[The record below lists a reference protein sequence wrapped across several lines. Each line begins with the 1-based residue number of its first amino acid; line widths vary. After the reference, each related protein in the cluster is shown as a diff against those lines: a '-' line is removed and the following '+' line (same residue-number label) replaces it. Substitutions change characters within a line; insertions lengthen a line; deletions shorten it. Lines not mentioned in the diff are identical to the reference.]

1 MLGNNNQYLQLHI
14 IVFIW
19 GFTAIIGKLI
29 SLDAVTLVWYR
40 IFFTVIS
47 IFVFMKIVKIDY
59 KLEKKAILQLL
70 GIGALIAVHWSTFFL
85 AIKISNISI
94 TLASLST
101 GAFFVSI
108 IDPIINKRKP
118 VYYEIMLG
126 IIVVIGIYLILD
138 VEGDYRTGAY
148 IALFSS
154 FMASLFSVFSGRI
167 AHRWDSTVI
176 TFYQMLGGVLT
187 LSIVIPF
194 LGSDIVNFTVPSGMD
209 LFYLIILSTI
219 CTAYTFI
226 AVMKLMKTLSA
237 FTVVLT
243 INLEP
248 VYGIIMAYFIFGE
261 SETMSPQFYIGTLVI
276 ISTVFLNSWLKGIKM
291 KKVIKSKNKRNI
303 VLEDKS

>member
-1 MLGNNNQYLQLHI
+1 MQGNNNQYFQLHL

-19 GFTAIIGKLI
+19 GFTAILGKLI

-47 IFVFMKIVKIDY
+47 IFAFMKIVKIDFR
-59 KLEKKAILQLL
+59 LEKKAILHLM
-70 GIGALIAVHWSTFFL
+70 GIGAIIAVHWSTFFL

-94 TLASLST
+94 TLASMST

-108 IDPIINKRKP
+108 VDPIIRKRKP
-118 VYYEIMLG
+118 VFYEMMLG
-126 IIVVIGIYLILD
+126 VIVVLGIYLILD

-154 FMASLFSVFSGRI
+154 FLASLFSVFSGRI

-187 LSIVIPF
+187 LSLVIPF
-194 LGSDIVNFTVPSGMD
+194 MGDDMVNFTIPSGID
-209 LFYLIILSTI
+209 LVYLVILATI

-226 AVMKLMKTLSA
+226 AVMKLMKFLSV

-243 INLEP
+243 VNLEP

-261 SETMSPQFYIGTLVI
+261 SETMSPRFYIGTLII
-276 ISTVFLNSWLKGIKM
+276 ISTVFLNSWLKGRKV
-291 KKVIKSKNKRNI
+291 KKAIA
-303 VLEDKS
+303 DKS

>member
-47 IFVFMKIVKIDY
+47 IFAFMKLVKIDY
-59 KLEKKAILQLL
+59 RLERKAILKLL
-70 GIGALIAVHWSTFFL
+70 GIGALIAIHWCTFFL

-101 GAFFVSI
+101 GAFFVSV
-108 IDPIINKRKP
+108 IDPIINRRKP
-118 VYYEIMLG
+118 VFYEMMLG
-126 IIVVIGIYLILD
+126 VIVILGIYLILD
-138 VEGDYRTGAY
+138 VEGNYRTGAY

-176 TFYQMLGGVLT
+176 TFYQMLGGILILT
-187 LSIVIPF
+187 LVIPF
-194 LGSDIVNFTVPSGMD
+194 MGSDMVNFTIPSGMD
-209 LFYLIILSTI
+209 LFYLIILATV

-226 AVMKLMKTLSA
+226 AVMKLMKSLSA

-243 INLEP
+243 VNLEP

-261 SETMSPQFYIGTLVI
+261 SETMSPKFYIGTLVI
-276 ISTVFLNSWLKGIKM
+276 VSTVFLNSWIKGRILKKKIKLES
-291 KKVIKSKNKRNI
+291 KKIK
-303 VLEDKS
+303 

>member
-1 MLGNNNQYLQLHI
+1 MLGNNNQYLQLHL

-19 GFTAIIGKLI
+19 GFTAILGKLI

-47 IFVFMKIVKIDY
+47 IFIFMKIVKIDF
-59 KLEKKAILQLL
+59 KLSKKAILQLL
-70 GIGALIAVHWSTFFL
+70 GIGVIIALHWITFFL

-94 TLASLST
+94 TLAGLST

-108 IDPIINKRKP
+108 IEPIINKRKP
-118 VYYEIMLG
+118 VFHEIVLG
-126 IIVVIGIYLILD
+126 VIVVLGIYLILD

-154 FMASLFSVFSGRI
+154 FMAALFSIFSGKI
-167 AHRWDSTVI
+167 AHLWDSTVI

-187 LSIVIPF
+187 LSLVIPF
-194 LGSDIVNFTVPSGMD
+194 MGANMVKFTIPTGMD
-209 LFYLIILSTI
+209 LVYLIILATV

-226 AVMKLMKTLSA
+226 AVMKLMKSLSV

-243 INLEP
+243 VNLEP

-261 SETMSPQFYIGTLVI
+261 SETMSPKFYIGTLVI
-276 ISTVFLNSWLKGIKM
+276 VSTVFLNSWLKGKNIK
-291 KKVIKSKNKRNI
+291 KSIKI
-303 VLEDKS
+303 

>member
-1 MLGNNNQYLQLHI
+1 MQGNNNQYFQLHL

-19 GFTAIIGKLI
+19 GFTAILGKLI

-47 IFVFMKIVKIDY
+47 IFAFMKIVKIDFR
-59 KLEKKAILQLL
+59 LEKKAILHLM
-70 GIGALIAVHWSTFFL
+70 GIGAIIAVHWSTFFL

-108 IDPIINKRKP
+108 VDPIINKRKP
-118 VYYEIMLG
+118 VFYEMMLG
-126 IIVVIGIYLILD
+126 VIVVLGIYLILD
-138 VEGDYRTGAY
+138 VEGDYRMGVY
-148 IALFSS
+148 IGLFSS
-154 FMASLFSVFSGRI
+154 FMASLFSVFSSRI

-194 LGSDIVNFTVPSGMD
+194 MGSDMVNFTIPSGMD
-209 LFYLIILSTI
+209 LFYLIILATV

-226 AVMKLMKTLSA
+226 TIMKLMKFLSA

-243 INLEP
+243 VNLEP

-261 SETMSPQFYIGTLVI
+261 SETMSPKFYIGTLFIV
-276 ISTVFLNSWLKGIKM
+276 STVFLNSWIKGRKM
-291 KKVIKSKNKRNI
+291 KKKNKLKLNH
-303 VLEDKS
+303 

>member
-1 MLGNNNQYLQLHI
+1 MQGNSNQYLHLHL

-19 GFTAIIGKLI
+19 GFTAILGKLI

-47 IFVFMKIVKIDY
+47 IFAFMKIVKIDY
-59 KLEKKAILQLL
+59 RLNIKAILHLL
-70 GIGALIAVHWSTFFL
+70 GIGAIIAFHWTTFFL

-108 IDPIINKRKP
+108 VDPIINRKKP
-118 VYYEIMLG
+118 VLHEVLLG
-126 IIVVIGIYLILD
+126 IIVIIGIYLIMD
-138 VEGDYRTGAY
+138 VEGDFRIGAMV
-148 IALFSS
+148 ALLSAFL
-154 FMASLFSVFSGRI
+154 ASLFSVLSGKI
-167 AHRWDSTVI
+167 AHRWNSTVI

-187 LSIVIPF
+187 LSLVIPF
-194 LGSDIVNFTVPSGMD
+194 LSTDMVNFTIPSGMD
-209 LFYLIILSTI
+209 LFYLIILATI

-226 AVMKLMKTLSA
+226 AVMKLMKSISA

-243 INLEP
+243 VNLEP

-261 SETMSPQFYIGTLVI
+261 SETMSPKFYIGTIVI
-276 ISTVFLNSWLKGIKM
+276 VLTVFFNSWLKGRKVKKAIKL
-291 KKVIKSKNKRNI
+291 KQ
-303 VLEDKS
+303 

>member
-1 MLGNNNQYLQLHI
+1 MQGNNNQYFQLHL

-19 GFTAIIGKLI
+19 GFTAILGKLI

-47 IFVFMKIVKIDY
+47 IFAFMKIVKIDFR
-59 KLEKKAILQLL
+59 LEKKAILHLM
-70 GIGALIAVHWSTFFL
+70 GIGAIIAVHWSTFFL

-108 IDPIINKRKP
+108 VDPIINKRKP
-118 VYYEIMLG
+118 VLYEMLLGVIVVLG
-126 IIVVIGIYLILD
+126 IYMILD
-138 VEGDYRTGAY
+138 VEGDYKTGVY
-148 IALFSS
+148 IGLFSS
-154 FMASLFSVFSGRI
+154 FMASLFSVFSSRI

-176 TFYQMLGGVLT
+176 TFYQMLGGVLI

-194 LGSDIVNFTVPSGMD
+194 MGEDMVNFTIPSGMD
-209 LFYLIILSTI
+209 FVYLVILATI

-226 AVMKLMKTLSA
+226 TIMKLMKFLSA

-243 INLEP
+243 VNLEP

-261 SETMSPQFYIGTLVI
+261 SETMSPKFYIGTLFIV
-276 ISTVFLNSWLKGIKM
+276 STVFLNSWLKGRKV
-291 KKVIKSKNKRNI
+291 KKAIA
-303 VLEDKS
+303 DKS

>member
-1 MLGNNNQYLQLHI
+1 MLGSNNNQYLQLHI

-47 IFVFMKIVKIDY
+47 IFAFMKLVKIDY

-70 GIGALIAVHWSTFFL
+70 GIGSLIAIHWCTFFY
-85 AIKISNISI
+85 AIKIANISI

-108 IDPIINKRKP
+108 IDPIINRRKP
-118 VYYEIMLG
+118 VFYEMLLG
-126 IIVVIGIYLILD
+126 VIVIFGIYLILD
-138 VEGDYRTGAY
+138 VEGNYRTGAY

-154 FMASLFSVFSGRI
+154 FMASLFSVFSSRI
-167 AHRWDSTVI
+167 AHKWDSTVI
-176 TFYQMLGGVLT
+176 TFYQMLGGVLILT
-187 LSIVIPF
+187 LVIPF
-194 LGSDIVNFTVPSGMD
+194 MGSDMVNFTIPSGMD
-209 LFYLIILSTI
+209 LVYLIILATV

-226 AVMKLMKTLSA
+226 AVMKLMKSLSA

-261 SETMSPQFYIGTLVI
+261 SETMSPKFYIGTLVI
-276 ISTVFLNSWLKGIKM
+276 VSTVFLNSWIKGRILKKKIKLES
-291 KKVIKSKNKRNI
+291 KKV
-303 VLEDKS
+303 